1 MERLTYTVS
10 EVAEL
15 LGISRSKAYDLVA
28 AGLLPIVPLPG
39 RRKLVARAVLE
50 RLVDAPEPAAERM
63 TVATNG
69 DQYSNAPP
77 PARTAPAAGRPRS
90 RIAS

>member
-1 MERLTYTVS
+1 MERLAYTVS

-28 AGLLPIVPLPG
+28 AGLLPTVPLPG

-50 RLVDAPEPAAERM
+50 CLVEAPEPAAERLS
-63 TVATNG
+63 VATNG
-69 DQYSNAPP
+69 DQYSNARSS
-77 PARTAPAAGRPRS
+77 ARTAPAAGRPRS

>member
-50 RLVDAPEPAAERM
+50 RLVDAPEPAAERV
-63 TVATNG
+63 TEATNG
-69 DQYSNAPP
+69 DEHSNGRLHT
-77 PARTAPAAGRPRS
+77 RTTHVAGRPR
-90 RIAS
+90 